1 MIFLDSLSDAEFV
14 TTFSGIYEH
23 SDWVPRQVLG
33 QRPFASIEAIRRA
46 MRQAVDEASEAEKLT
61 LLMAHPDLAGKLAR
75 AGDLTESS
83 LREQVGL
90 GLDRL
95 SDAEFQIFSAMNDH
109 YRKTFGF
116 PFIICARRTTK
127 EGVLKAFQDRVQNS
141 RDDEIRIALAEVH
154 QIASHRLDD
163 LVG

>member
-1 MIFLDSLSDAEFV
+1 M
-14 TTFSGIYEH
+14 TFGGIYEH
-23 SDWVPRQVLG
+23 SDWVPQRVLD
-33 QRPFASIEAIRRA
+33 QRPFASVEAMRRA
-46 MRQAVDEASEAEKLT
+46 LRQAVDEASEAEKLT
-61 LLMAHPDLAGKLAR
+61 LLRSHPDLAGKLAR

-83 LREQVGL
+83 MREQVGL

-95 SDAEFQIFSAMNDH
+95 SDVEFQAFSTMNDH

-127 EGVLKAFQDRVQNS
+127 ERVLKAFQDRVQNS

-154 QIASHRLDD
+154 QIASLRLDD